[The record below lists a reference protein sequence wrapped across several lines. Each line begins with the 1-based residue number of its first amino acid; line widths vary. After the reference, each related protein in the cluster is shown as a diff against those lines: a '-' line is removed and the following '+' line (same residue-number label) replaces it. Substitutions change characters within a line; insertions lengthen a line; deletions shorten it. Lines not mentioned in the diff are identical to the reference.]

1 MTIAQLANI
10 RLGWKGLLAGNT
22 LAYFI
27 LDKSDKDE
35 SFETQQQVS
44 ILINLFPLSFAVLE
58 NKLDCL

>member
-1 MTIAQLANI
+1 MTTAQLANI

-27 LDKSDKDE
+27 LDKSDKAE
-35 SFETQQQVS
+35 SFETWQQVS
-44 ILINLFPLSFAVLE
+44 ILTNLFSMSLAVLE